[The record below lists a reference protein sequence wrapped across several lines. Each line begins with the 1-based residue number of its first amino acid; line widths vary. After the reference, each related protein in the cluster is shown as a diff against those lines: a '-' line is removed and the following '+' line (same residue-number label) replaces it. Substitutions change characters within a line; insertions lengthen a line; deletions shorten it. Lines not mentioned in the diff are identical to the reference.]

1 MTRTKIDR
9 YHKIVQDQAKIT
21 DFVDHASL
29 GKLLGF
35 YRFLT
40 DNLDDLIADPD
51 LDIDPYDLHDA
62 LGKRILTD
70 LISRHKRVDHRE
82 HWAMI
87 SYLSDLGFEIV
98 QLPTGEGD
106 IASNRVKI
114 ERKEDDLLPSL
125 FDDRRLRQLGAMRE
139 EAEFSYLV
147 VTKSYRE
154 IRDGARE
161 RGIPDKILLG
171 FVASLCAIGYPPIF
185 IGDRY
190 DASNLIHRIVEKIE
204 DDRPRLYVPR
214 PKSPDPIEY
223 RNAMIESLPKIG
235 SKIRRRITNLFPSIQ
250 DLAQASIEDLME
262 IEGVGETTAK
272 RIHEIMRGGG
282 SA

>member
-1 MTRTKIDR
+1 MDLIR
-9 YHKIVQDQAKIT
+9 

-35 YRFLT
+35 YRYLN
-40 DNLDDLIADPD
+40 DNLDDLMGDVD
-51 LDIDPYDLHDA
+51 LNIDVYDLHDS
-62 LGKRILTD
+62 LGRRILTD
-70 LISRHKRVDHRE
+70 LLGRHKRVDHRE
-82 HWAMI
+82 HWAMF

-139 EAEFSYLV
+139 EAEFSYLI

-161 RGIPDKILLG
+161 RGISDKILLG

-190 DASNLIHRIVEKIE
+190 DASQLIHKVVEKIE
-204 DDRPRLYVPR
+204 DDRPRLFVPR

-235 SKIRRRITNLFPSIQ
+235 SKIRRRITNVFPSIQ
-250 DLAQASIEDLME
+250 DLSAASIEDLQK
-262 IEGVGETTAK
+262 IEGVGEATAK